1 MAKGKTARSKK
12 DISEKYS
19 IRIQGG
25 KHGLVEASYKMDI
38 MEFRIFATMLT
49 MVLPDDQDFTEYV
62 ISVTDIIRLFNLSKS
77 GQLYDMVRSAA
88 DKLLDRKFIINEIN
102 EDGIEYENKINM
114 LASVKTP
121 VSKKYQNH
129 IKVTFH
135 PDLKPYL
142 LRLQKEYLTVDVR
155 NIVDIQSPYS
165 VKLYFVLK
173 HQIKL
178 GNTKVKYTLARL
190 RQIMTVGD
198 DEYPLYGNFKQKIL
212 KKAQTDIEAYTDLR
226 ISEMEEEKQ
235 GRAVYAVI
243 FHLENKQPARLEIA
257 PNSSKP
263 IRLRKI
269 KDGVVQDVDVEEILR
284 SENHYEVHHAPE
296 AEIHE
301 ADSVEELFNR
311 VKKYKVTKATVQE
324 WVKLSTAEQIA
335 FTIDYVERLI
345 ASGTQVKNIG
355 GYLNKMVKTPGLFD
369 AFKDQQ
375 AEQETQKKQKE
386 QAEKRVKASQEL
398 QQKRDALAEA
408 YLEAKVNR
416 AITLF
421 DEQDS
426 LAEQLFGHI
435 REQAH
440 APKPSFMETVAWEA
454 LEKIMDHDVCTERFV
469 QILEGTGGMTL
480 KFHVLE
486 VLQGMFIG
494 EFSSLKAGYEAEARQ
509 LGVVLI

>member
-1 MAKGKTARSKK
+1 MAKGKSARSKK

-49 MVLPDDQDFTEYV
+49 MVLPEDQDFTEYV

-178 GNTKVKYTLARL
+178 GNTKVKYSLGRL

-235 GRAVYAVI
+235 GRAVHAVI

-257 PNSSKP
+257 PHSSKP

-269 KDGVVQDVDVEEILR
+269 KDGVVQDIDVEEILR
-284 SENHYEVHHAPE
+284 QENHYEVHTAPE
-296 AEIHE
+296 DEIRVVDPE
-301 ADSVEELFNR
+301 AQLLDR
-311 VKKYKVTKATVQE
+311 VRQYKVTKATVQD
-324 WVKLSTAEQIA
+324 WLKHSTLEQID

-345 ASGTQVKNIG
+345 SSGTKVKNIG

-369 AFKDQQ
+369 SFKHQQ
-375 AEQETQKKQKE
+375 EEQETRKKQKE
-386 QAEKRVKASQEL
+386 QTEKRAKASEDL
-398 QQKRDALAEA
+398 QQKRDELAEA
-408 YLEAKVNR
+408 YLDAKVNR
-416 AITLF
+416 GIALF

-426 LAEQLFGHI
+426 LARQLFDHI
-435 REQAH
+435 RDKAQ

-454 LEKIMDHDVCTERFV
+454 LEKIMDHDVCAERFV

-486 VLQGMFIG
+486 VLQRMFTA
-494 EFSSLKAGYEAEARQ
+494 EFSSVKADYEAQARG
-509 LGVVLI
+509 LGMALI